1 MPAIL
6 YIIATPIGN
15 FGDITF
21 RALEALKSV
30 DLILS
35 EDTRVARKLLNHFG
49 VQKPLQSYHQ
59 HSGASKTEH
68 IINLLREGKI
78 IALISDAGTPG
89 ISDPGAQIVA
99 SAAALGKNVKII
111 PIPGPSAVITAL
123 SVCGFPSDKFIF
135 LGFPPAKNKRK
146 KYFQELL
153 SYPYTAVFYE
163 SGFRILKT
171 LSEINQLNDNKL
183 RQIVVCRELT
193 KIFETIYRGTV
204 SEVIEQIKKDTQKGE
219 FTTVIEG
226 NKNV

>member
-99 SAAALGKNVKII
+99 SAALGKNVKII
-111 PIPGPSAVITAL
+111 PIPGPSAVIAAL

>member
-68 IINLLREGKI
+68 IINLLHEGKI
-78 IALISDAGTPG
+78 IALISDAGTHG

-99 SAAALGKNVKII
+99 SAALGKNVKII
-111 PIPGPSAVITAL
+111 PIPGPSAVIAAL